1 MASCVCARACVRMW
15 LFGERFW
22 VREYIELRG
31 CECECEFGWVA
42 GWLALL
48 TICLATKNEL
58 GLLSAFLP
66 KKTFH
71 HCGGFC
77 FDDPIYV

>member
-1 MASCVCARACVRMW
+1 MASCVCARELVCACGCLV
-15 LFGERFW
+15 
-22 VREYIELRG
+22 RG
-31 CECECEFGWVA
+31 CGCVSTMSCVGASVSVSMSLGGWLA

-66 KKTFH
+66 KKNFSQWRP
-71 HCGGFC
+71 FLL
-77 FDDPIYV
+77 

>member
-1 MASCVCARACVRMW
+1 MRMW
-15 LFGERFW
+15 LFGERLW
-22 VREYIELRG
+22 VREYNELRG
-31 CECECEFGWVA
+31 CECECEYEFGWVA

-66 KKTFH
+66 KKTIFTMAAVSALMTRYTYEE
-71 HCGGFC
+71 GTKL
-77 FDDPIYV
+77 